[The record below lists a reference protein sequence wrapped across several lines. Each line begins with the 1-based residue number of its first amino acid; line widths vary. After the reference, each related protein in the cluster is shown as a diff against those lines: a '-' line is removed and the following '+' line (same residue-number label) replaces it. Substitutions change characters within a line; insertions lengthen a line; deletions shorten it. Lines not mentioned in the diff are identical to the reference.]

1 MLFQVEGVRY
11 KHVCL
16 QPRIFTNFLKPVMA
30 TLQKLGDRAMNY
42 LDDFILVGNN
52 FEECLK
58 ELKDATDLSPNL
70 SSQINLEKLVLY
82 TCTMN

>member
-70 SSQINLEKLVLY
+70 SSQINLEKLV
-82 TCTMN
+82 CIPAQ

>member
-16 QPRIFTNFLKPVMA
+16 PPRIFTNFLKPVLA

-58 ELKDATDLSPNL
+58 ELKDATDLLRNL
-70 SSQINLEKLVLY
+70 SSQIKTQPIYYEISVLK
-82 TCTMN
+82 

>member
-16 QPRIFTNFLKPVMA
+16 PPRIFTNFFKPVLA

-52 FEECLK
+52 FEEYLK

-70 SSQINLEKLVLY
+70 SSQINLEKLV
-82 TCTMN
+82 CIPAQ